1 MPDYE
6 YVHYGDEPEYLPE
19 PEENKVEDPKD
30 ERPNRKEAFLGL
42 LIGLGYLT
50 IFATIFL
57 YIIIIFRG
65 NPYTDAES
73 AIMSSTAQL
82 ISAAVS
88 IIGMFFI
95 SRRVIKQIKEGFN
108 LKALARGLLYAVIL
122 YIAAIIT
129 NIVMTMILGG
139 AETNANQSS
148 INELM
153 VASPV
158 LGFIFVVVAAPII
171 EELIFRYYLFGA
183 ISKKSV
189 ILAFLASS
197 IGFGLI
203 HMISSFANY
212 AAGGALSELL
222 NDLKTLPDYIV
233 AGALFSFFYYKR
245 KHISYTIF
253 AHMIYNCF
261 VTLIMLSSIRNSPLL
276 IKNVKTTED
285 SISFNLTVLENTTV
299 NKIELY
305 EYKDGK
311 ATTLIMELP
320 VPTDNNYNNL
330 EFETLPNQTVY
341 EIKVT
346 YQYDTVVLDT
356 ETFQPKTETLEGSLT
371 THAKTRG

>member
-6 YVHYGDEPEYLPE
+6 YVHYGDGPEYLPE
-19 PEENKVEDPKD
+19 PEENNVEDPKD

-57 YIIIIFRG
+57 YIIFMFSGR
-65 NPYTDAES
+65 PYTDAES

-82 ISAAVS
+82 ISAGVS
-88 IIGMFFI
+88 IVAMFFI
-95 SRRVIKQIKEGFN
+95 SRRVIKQIREGVS

-129 NIVMTMILGG
+129 SLVTTIIFGG
-139 AETNANQSS
+139 AETNANQTS

-158 LGFIFVVVAAPII
+158 LGFIFVVIAAPII

-183 ISKKSV
+183 ISKKNV
-189 ILAFLASS
+189 VLAFIASS
-197 IGFGLI
+197 LGFGLI

-222 NDLKTLPDYIV
+222 NDLKTLPDYVV

-253 AHMIYNCF
+253 AHMIYNGF
-261 VTLIMLSSIRNSPLL
+261 VTLLMLSSINSSPLL
-276 IKNVKTTED
+276 IKEVKTTED
-285 SISFNLTVLENTTV
+285 SISFNLRVLDNTTV
-299 NKIELY
+299 NKIELH

-311 ATTLIMELP
+311 LTGYVIELP
-320 VPTDNNYNNL
+320 LPTDNNYADL
-330 EFETLPNQTVY
+330 EFESLPNQTVY

-346 YQYDTVVLDT
+346 YQYETEVLDT
-356 ETFQPKTETLEGSLT
+356 ETFQPKTETKEGIIT